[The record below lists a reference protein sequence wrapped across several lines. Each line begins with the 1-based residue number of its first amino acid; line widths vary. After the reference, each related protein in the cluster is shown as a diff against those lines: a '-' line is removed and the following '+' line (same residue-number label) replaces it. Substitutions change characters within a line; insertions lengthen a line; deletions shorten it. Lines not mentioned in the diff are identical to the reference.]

1 MSKNKNGGPGAATP
15 EQPTEKRSCDRD
27 QLAPQLHDTTSAA
40 GGQEKLAWCLDDEM
54 HLVDFIIVPFIRPS
68 CRKLS
73 KYLRGLVYDDAMR
86 EVNRYPLSAEAN
98 LYARKELAK
107 RLRL

>member
-1 MSKNKNGGPGAATP
+1 MSRKKAASMLQHRDGA
-15 EQPTEKRSCDRD
+15 EEGSFEGD

-54 HLVDFIIVPFIRPS
+54 HLVDFIIVPYIRPS

-73 KYLRGLVYDDAMR
+73 KYIRGLIYNDAMK
-86 EVNRYPLSAEAN
+86 EVNSYPLSNDAN
-98 LYARKELAK
+98 LYARKTLAK
-107 RLRL
+107 WLKL